1 MRSQLQTIKI
11 PGVARATS
19 RICLGTATFGSGI
32 PRQESFALLDA
43 FAAAGGTF
51 LDTAHIYASWLPGG
65 AGASESTIGAW
76 LASRNMEG
84 RMVVATKGGHPDLD
98 FQRPAFLRPEEIA
111 RHLRDSLARLA
122 LSTIDL
128 YYLHRD
134 DPGVPVE
141 EILAVL
147 EEHRRSGRIRA
158 YGASN
163 WSTARLSQAMAA
175 AKRHGW
181 QGFSASQIGWSLAD
195 AHPDRIPKV
204 GLQFMDAATLAW
216 HRITGLKVIPYSSQ
230 ASGFFAKEDSPEM
243 YKTPAN
249 LERRR
254 RVAEE
259 ARRRQISPNALALA
273 WLLGHPCGGS
283 AVIGPR
289 TIQQLQDSLQADA
302 IALDATTATALAA

>member
-1 MRSQLQTIKI
+1 MAAKLKTIAI

-19 RICLGTATFGSGI
+19 RLCLGTATFGSAI
-32 PRQESFALLDA
+32 SRQDSFALLDA
-43 FAAAGGTF
+43 FASAGGTF

-65 AGASESTIGAW
+65 TGASESTIGAW

-84 RMVVATKGGHPDLD
+84 RMVVATKGGHPDLS
-98 FQRPAFLRPEEIA
+98 FQRPAFLRPDEIA
-111 RHLRDSLARLA
+111 CHLRDSLARLA
-122 LSTIDL
+122 VSTIDL

-141 EILAVL
+141 EILSVL

-158 YGASN
+158 YAASN
-163 WSTARLSQAMAA
+163 WSTARLSAAMAA

-204 GLQFMDAATLAW
+204 GLQFMDGATLSW

-230 ASGFFAKEDSPEM
+230 ASGFFAKSDQPEL
-243 YKTPAN
+243 YSTPAN
-249 LERRR
+249 LERRQ
-254 RVAEE
+254 RVLIE
-259 ARRRQISPNALALA
+259 ARRRGVTPNALALA
-273 WLLGHPCGGS
+273 WLLSHPCGGS

-289 TIQQLQDSLQADA
+289 TLEQLNDSMHADG
-302 IALDATTATALAA
+302 IEIDATTSTALAA